1 MQSFTVIELAQLM
14 SLFERKAYD
23 NGYQIIKAIEPKPKD
38 RFYQVESTNHAFIG
52 FCLAQK

>member
-1 MQSFTVIELAQLM
+1 MQSFTAIELAQLM